1 MTMMGFYHG
10 EDESAYEYVEDA
22 GHVGKTQL
30 ALSRRLPLLLAL
42 GPVVPPPVVVSSSF

>member
-1 MTMMGFYHG
+1 MTMTRLYHG

-30 ALSRRLPLLLAL
+30 ALGRRLPLLLAL
-42 GPVVPPPVVVSSSF
+42 GPVVPPPAIVSCGF